1 MGEAHLSEVE
11 GGAMTISCEWE
22 FSIAGLHSSE
32 LLHAKGDRV
41 MSALLDL
48 ESADLRLADS
58 AVSLDTET
66 MTMTIGLVVAG
77 NDYQETVAHALTSI
91 RTAIHAAGGS
101 TPDWDAAGGALEPQ
115 GFRAAAV

>member
-1 MGEAHLSEVE
+1 
-11 GGAMTISCEWE
+11 MTISCEWE
-22 FSIAGLHSSE
+22 FSIARLHSSE
-32 LLHAKGDRV
+32 LLQAKGDRV

-66 MTMTIGLVVAG
+66 MTMTIGLVVDG

>member
-1 MGEAHLSEVE
+1 VGEAHLSEVK

-22 FSIAGLHSSE
+22 FSMAGLHLSE
-32 LLHAKGDRV
+32 LLQAKGDRV
-41 MSALLDL
+41 MSALQDL

-58 AVSLDTET
+58 AVTLDTET
-66 MTMTIGLVVAG
+66 MTMTIGLVVDG

>member
-1 MGEAHLSEVE
+1 
-11 GGAMTISCEWE
+11 MTISCEWE
-22 FSIAGLHSSE
+22 FHVLGLDSDDR
-32 LLHAKGDRV
+32 LQVRGDRV

-48 ESADLRLADS
+48 ESADPRITDS
-58 AVSLDTET
+58 AVSLDSESKV
-66 MTMTIGLVVAG
+66 MTVGLVVAG
-77 NDYQETVAHALTSI
+77 VDYEETVAHALTSI

>member
-1 MGEAHLSEVE
+1 
-11 GGAMTISCEWE
+11 MTISCEWE

-32 LLHAKGDRV
+32 LLQAKGDRV

-48 ESADLRLADS
+48 ESADQRLADS
-58 AVSLDTET
+58 AVSLDTETMT

-77 NDYQETVAHALTSI
+77 NDYQETVDHALTSI